1 MYETI
6 LAFCFAMKIGG
17 EPANPCWMMK
27 EDTRFYTI
35 EQCQHYAERQEAT
48 VAARLAQD
56 YDMPPVVSVQ
66 CGAVPGRS

>member
-6 LAFCFAMKIGG
+6 LAFCFAIELGG
-17 EPANPCWMMK
+17 APANPCWMVK

-35 EQCQHYAERQEAT
+35 EQCHHYAERQEAT
-48 VAARLAQD
+48 VAAKLAQD

-66 CGAVPGRS
+66 CGTYEGMR

>member
-6 LAFCFAMKIGG
+6 LAFCFAIVVGG
-17 EPANPCWMMK
+17 EPANPCWMVK

-35 EQCQHYAERQEAT
+35 EECHHYAERQEAT
-48 VAARLAQD
+48 VAAKLAHD

-66 CGAVPGRS
+66 CGTYEGMR

>member
-1 MYETI
+1 
-6 LAFCFAMKIGG
+6 MKIGG

-48 VAARLAQD
+48 VAARLAQN

-66 CGAVPGRS
+66 CGAYEGMK